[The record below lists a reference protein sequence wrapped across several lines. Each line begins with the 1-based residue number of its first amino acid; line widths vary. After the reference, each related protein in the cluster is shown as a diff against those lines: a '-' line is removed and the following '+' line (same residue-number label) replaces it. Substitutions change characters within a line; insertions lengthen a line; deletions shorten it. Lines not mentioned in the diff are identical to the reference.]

1 MEFNHLKINGFG
13 KLVNKEIELKSGIN
27 IISGENE
34 AGKSSLLKFLIAM
47 LYGASKNKNG
57 KSISDFDRYKPWKT
71 EEFSGSLE
79 YTLENG
85 EKFEIYRE
93 FKKKNASIYN
103 DDKEDISKNF
113 KENKTKGIA
122 FFEEQTG
129 IEEETYLS
137 TAIIEQEE
145 VKLAQ
150 SSQNAIIQK
159 ISNKVSSGDDNVSYK
174 KSLAQITKMQGEK
187 VGTDRTQNKPINIV
201 NVEIKKLES
210 KRIEL
215 EEIKEIQNSNEVEF
229 QNLEHKLKIEENKLE
244 LVKSLKTLDEN
255 NRLRYAEI
263 NFNKNLED
271 ENVKKINALREEL
284 NQGKHEET
292 KSSNGKLNY
301 IILGVLLII
310 SIALFVFVSNK
321 VFGIIALVLSVLQG
335 INIVVRSNFSKKKV
349 KLEKDKAQEEIL
361 KEINLLKKNNEEKSF
376 EINTKLNKLNAE
388 VDHEKDKI
396 FNKFNSVLDINYLEK
411 AFSME
416 YDKLVKEIEVIEK
429 ELEKLRRDLHELEFG
444 KKAEN
449 KQLEELPNIIEKL
462 NSLYE
467 EQEELLKLNNS
478 YNIAKECLENAY
490 NEVKK
495 NISPRFTENLCKSIA
510 KISNNK
516 YDFVKVSDEEGLVVG
531 LENGNYV
538 PAERL
543 SVGTMDQMYLSLRL
557 SAIKEMSNETMP
569 IILDEAFAYF
579 DNNRLANILSY
590 LNSEYRNHQILI
602 FTCSD
607 REKEALKANNIE
619 YNLINLEK

>member
-13 KLVNKEIELKSGIN
+13 KLVNKDIELKSGIN
-27 IISGENE
+27 VIYGENE
-34 AGKSSLLKFLIAM
+34 AGKSSLLKFLTAM
-47 LYGASKNKNG
+47 LYGVSKNKNG

-71 EEFSGSLE
+71 EEFSGSME

-85 EKFEIYRE
+85 ERFEIYRE
-93 FKKKNASIYN
+93 FKKKNASVYN
-103 DDKEDISKNF
+103 SEKEDISKNF
-113 KENKTKGIA
+113 KENKTKGIV

-159 ISNKVSSGDDNVSYK
+159 ISNKVSSGDDNISYK

-187 VGTDRTQNKPINIV
+187 VGTDRTQNKPINLV
-201 NVEIKKLES
+201 NTEIKKLEN

-215 EEIKEIQNSNEVEF
+215 EEIKEIQNSNEIEF

-244 LVKSLKTLDEN
+244 LVKSLKNLDEN
-255 NRLRYAEI
+255 NRLKYAEI

-284 NQGKHEET
+284 NHGKHEET
-292 KSSNGKLNY
+292 KISTGKLNY
-301 IILGVLLII
+301 VILSALLII
-310 SIALFVFVSNK
+310 AIILFIIVSNK
-321 VFGIIALVLSVLQG
+321 VFGIVTLIIAILQG
-335 INIVVRSNFSKKKV
+335 INIIVRHNFNKKKI
-349 KLEKDKAQEEIL
+349 KLEKDKEQEEIL

-388 VDHEKDKI
+388 VDYEKDKI
-396 FNKFNSVLDINYLEK
+396 FNKFNSILDINYLEN
-411 AFSME
+411 AFSMD
-416 YDKLVKEIEVIEK
+416 YDKLIREVSLKEK
-429 ELEKLRRDLHELEFG
+429 ELENLKRNIHELEFG

-449 KQLEELPNIIEKL
+449 KQLEELPNVIEKL
-462 NSLYE
+462 NNLYE
-467 EQEELLKLNNS
+467 EQEELIKLNNS
-478 YNIAKECLENAY
+478 YNIAKECLEKAY

-495 NISPRFTENLCKSIA
+495 NISPHFTENLCKTIA

-516 YDFVKVSDEEGLVVG
+516 YDFVKISDEEGLVVG
-531 LENGNYV
+531 LENGNYI

-543 SVGTMDQMYLSLRL
+543 SVGTIDQMYLSLRL

-579 DNNRLANILSY
+579 DNNRLNNILSY

-602 FTCSD
+602 FTCSN
-607 REKEALKANNIE
+607 REKEALEANNIE